1 MYICI
6 LRCILVRLF
15 YLNICNQYNSITITI
30 IKCNDCV
37 YLFNVINHDL
47 PNCINRLSIYNTE
60 FRSITILVALLCVG

>member
-37 YLFNVINHDL
+37 YLFNV
-47 PNCINRLSIYNTE
+47 NRL
-60 FRSITILVALLCVG
+60 ITIYLYIVKNLDIFYSCPPVCVG

>member
-47 PNCINRLSIYNTE
+47 SNIY
-60 FRSITILVALLCVG
+60 IYLYIL

>member
-37 YLFNVINHDL
+37 YLFNV
-47 PNCINRLSIYNTE
+47 NRLITIISIYLY
-60 FRSITILVALLCVG
+60 ILINSCAPPVCVG

>member
-37 YLFNVINHDL
+37 YLFNV
-47 PNCINRLSIYNTE
+47 NRL
-60 FRSITILVALLCVG
+60 ITIYLYIVKNLDIFIKIYRVALLCVG

>member
-37 YLFNVINHDL
+37 YLFNV
-47 PNCINRLSIYNTE
+47 NRLITIYSIYIPIIVKNLDI
-60 FRSITILVALLCVG
+60 FYSCPPVCVG

>member
-37 YLFNVINHDL
+37 YLFNV
-47 PNCINRLSIYNTE
+47 NRLITIYSIYIPIIVKNLE
-60 FRSITILVALLCVG
+60 DIFYSCPPVCVG

>member
-37 YLFNVINHDL
+37 YLFNVNQL
-47 PNCINRLSIYNTE
+47 
-60 FRSITILVALLCVG
+60 ITIYLYIPIL